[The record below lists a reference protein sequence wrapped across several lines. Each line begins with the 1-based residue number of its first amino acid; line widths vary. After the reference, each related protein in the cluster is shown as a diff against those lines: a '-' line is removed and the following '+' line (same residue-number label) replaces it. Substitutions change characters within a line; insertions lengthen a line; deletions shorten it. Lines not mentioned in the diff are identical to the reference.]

1 MYSSK
6 LKTSIKLAAIVASIF
21 ILAGCGADSEEDPAE
36 TTGETVL
43 DTGCS
48 ESTESS
54 GTGEATTPVD
64 TGDTADTGSASTTEE

>member
-6 LKTSIKLAAIVASIF
+6 LKTSIKLAAIVASVF
-21 ILAGCGADSEEDPAE
+21 ILAGCGADSEEDPEDTAV
-36 TTGETVL
+36 TTAA